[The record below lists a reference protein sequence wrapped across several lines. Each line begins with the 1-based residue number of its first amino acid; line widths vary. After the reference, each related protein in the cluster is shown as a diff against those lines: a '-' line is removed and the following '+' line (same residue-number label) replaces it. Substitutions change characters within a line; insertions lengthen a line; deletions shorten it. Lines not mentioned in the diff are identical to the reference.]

1 MSIWIILNP
10 FEWDS
15 LGPYFLDLSEASQ
28 LSASFVSVW
37 YHGSA
42 SHPLDLCFDFDSK
55 GCWALFHTQ
64 PRGPM
69 AFFSLRWS
77 RKLAPAA
84 GWNWA
89 RDRRT
94 VRWLVVRSFFW
105 TFIPCLGWFPMD
117 RIFWRRWLHVPQRK
131 EPYGEAN
138 FTQFWPAL
146 PQPWVQFWDPWW
158 PLLRLASRGY
168 AGPDPWKAAG
178 HQQKQWPCG
187 ILSAQQVHTRGI
199 FAIIVVCVFIHT
211 DWCGFARLLGCP
223 PQKLILCHWCVT
235 CAILAATSTISV
247 PRRQRIASIQSNLGM
262 LWLISG
268 KLPQVSDFGGSKPPN
283 LELLYMWPTE
293 NHLHKGPCQSWL
305 VWASLV
311 RMDFLLHFQG
321 GYLKKIWSCYS
332 HDVPIAAAE
341 LKIRSVRCTCDLRGK
356 KGTNP
361 VTKIAGSYEGFIPQ
375 QWRMPVRISTLYSVR
390 GSVLSLWWDQRN
402 PQLYDFIDISACQ
415 LFQVQE
421 FPSRHDF
428 LTPKNQERLK
438 ISHTHHVKP
447 QIPESSRQFSVLH
460 RSPTVLESWWKSC
473 RRYHWLQR
481 FSVGGGPI
489 QNIWV
494 WWWWWWWWWWWSWSI
509 QKSDPLRIQRNIPI
523 L

>member
-1 MSIWIILNP
+1 
-10 FEWDS
+10 
-15 LGPYFLDLSEASQ
+15 
-28 LSASFVSVW
+28 
-37 YHGSA
+37 
-42 SHPLDLCFDFDSK
+42 
-55 GCWALFHTQ
+55 
-64 PRGPM
+64 
-69 AFFSLRWS
+69 
-77 RKLAPAA
+77 
-84 GWNWA
+84 
-89 RDRRT
+89 
-94 VRWLVVRSFFW
+94 
-105 TFIPCLGWFPMD
+105 MD

-199 FAIIVVCVFIHT
+199 LAIIVVCVFIHT

-235 CAILAATSTISV
+235 CAILATSTISV

-311 RMDFLLHFQG
+311 RMDFLLPFQG

-356 KGTNP
+356 KGRNP

-390 GSVLSLWWDQRN
+390 GSVLSLWFCRH
-402 PQLYDFIDISACQ
+402 LS
-415 LFQVQE
+415 LST
-421 FPSRHDF
+421 FPSSRI
-428 LTPKNQERLK
+428 PKSTWFSDTQE
-438 ISHTHHVKP
+438 
-447 QIPESSRQFSVLH
+447 SRTS
-460 RSPTVLESWWKSC
+460 
-473 RRYHWLQR
+473 
-481 FSVGGGPI
+481 
-489 QNIWV
+489 
-494 WWWWWWWWWWWSWSI
+494 
-509 QKSDPLRIQRNIPI
+509 
-523 L
+523 